1 MLIVIFFFNINFSYS
16 QELNIDEKII
26 SLLISQDSSF
36 YSFHSQDSYSSTII
50 CLNCNPNSSKKFKH
64 NNFLIRTLDE
74 KSCITYLKKHKAK
87 EFLAMKIHN
96 VGLQPTQILFNY
108 SIGFVKNDYYNEY
121 RQLMA
126 EVDERNFTLPIDIN
140 FILDD

>member
-1 MLIVIFFFNINFSYS
+1 M
-16 QELNIDEKII
+16 
-26 SLLISQDSSF
+26 
-36 YSFHSQDSYSSTII
+36 
-50 CLNCNPNSSKKFKH
+50 
-64 NNFLIRTLDE
+64 
-74 KSCITYLKKHKAK
+74 KKHKAK